1 MNAHWQLWVNSL
13 ELILL
18 TNVLIIF
25 KTVPELVSSCVSSH
39 LKCFSCSDN
48 DNYNMN
54 QSSVDH
60 QVSPLIALLLLF
72 VASLINIESKMSMFS
87 VGCVCVCVCVR
98 ACFHGHTKPTRWI
111 STKPAG
117 RMRNGPRRKPLQFG
131 SHPGRWRR
139 TKGPWQRFYIR
150 SAECNYLFVVHR
162 LTPGQIMHIC
172 NTCAYNFYSDADDTQ
187 LCVALIAATIDV
199 SYIIWCLY
207 KHVSCLEHLR
217 G

>member
-87 VGCVCVCVCVR
+87 VGCVCVCVCAFVLVSTVIQNQQDGFPLNLLGGWGMDR
-98 ACFHGHTKPTRWI
+98 GGNHYNLGHIQVGEGEPRGL
-111 STKPAG
+111 G
-117 RMRNGPRRKPLQFG
+117 RG
-131 SHPGRWRR
+131 SI
-139 TKGPWQRFYIR
+139 FALL
-150 SAECNYLFVVHR
+150 SA
-162 LTPGQIMHIC
+162 I
-172 NTCAYNFYSDADDTQ
+172 TC
-187 LCVALIAATIDV
+187 L
-199 SYIIWCLY
+199 LY
-207 KHVSCLEHLR
+207 T